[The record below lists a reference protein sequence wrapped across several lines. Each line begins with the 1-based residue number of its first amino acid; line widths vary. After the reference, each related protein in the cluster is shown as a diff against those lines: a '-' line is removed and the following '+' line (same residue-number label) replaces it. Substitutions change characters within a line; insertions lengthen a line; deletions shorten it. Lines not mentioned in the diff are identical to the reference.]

1 MNDVPWT
8 NAAAIGSEAARQT
21 WALAARMHL
30 ADIAGDYHAVVPMS
44 DLADFVQ
51 QRSRIRTTQA
61 MRHWIDDVLFR
72 VMSECVDR
80 REPLLG
86 ALVVDQ
92 SGRVGESYRVAVEEL
107 RRERIGDLDEHAASE
122 RLDCYRVFGAT
133 LPPGGGEPGPLPAP
147 AVPRVRASSGPHGR
161 ARNSTSA
168 DGQRSVRAAPRPAAR
183 ETAPPRVCDRCF
195 LEMPV
200 SGICDNCG

>member
-1 MNDVPWT
+1 MNEVPWT
-8 NAAAIGSEAARQT
+8 NATAIGSEAARQT

-30 ADIAGDYHAVVPMS
+30 ADVAGDYHAVVQVA

-72 VMSECVDR
+72 VMNECVDR

-92 SGRVGESYRVAVEEL
+92 FGRVGESYRVAVEEL

-147 AVPRVRASSGPHGR
+147 AVTRVRAGSDLPRRPRTSSSAGGQGSAR
-161 ARNSTSA
+161 AT
-168 DGQRSVRAAPRPAAR
+168 PRPAAR
-183 ETAPPRVCDRCF
+183 EPAPPRVCDRCF
-195 LEMPV
+195 LELPV
-200 SGICDNCG
+200 SGVCDNCG